1 MSIKTITTF
10 IAISMLFTGCGTLPD
25 RSNHA
30 PQIQSAPPSSQ
41 LDLTPDKIKQRLYSQ
56 HKLWQGTRYKLG
68 GLSKKGVD
76 CSGFVLLTFK
86 EQLGITLPRTTR
98 EQAKKGTTISRSQ
111 LKAGDLVFFKT
122 SIKVRHVGIYIEDEK
137 FLHASTSKGVM
148 ISDLNNSY
156 WRKAYWKAVRP

>member
-1 MSIKTITTF
+1 MSIKTISTI
-10 IAISMLFTGCGTLPD
+10 IAISILFTGCGTLPD
-25 RSNHA
+25 RSNHT
-30 PQIQSAPPSSQ
+30 PQKQSASQSSQ
-41 LDLTPDKIKQRLYSQ
+41 LNLAQDKIKQRLYSQ
-56 HKLWQGTRYKLG
+56 HKHWQGTRYQLG
-68 GLSKKGVD
+68 GLSKKGID

-98 EQAKKGTTISRSQ
+98 EQAKRGTTISRKQ

-122 SIKVRHVGIYIEDEK
+122 SIKVRHVGIYIEDDK

-148 ISDLNNSY
+148 ISELNNSY